1 MLHDQETLWLYSPM
15 SLTLYI
21 HPLASFCH
29 KVLIALY
36 ENGTEFRSETVDLT
50 DPGSAAAHMERWPV
64 GKIPVL
70 HDAMMKRVIP
80 ETSIII
86 EYLQENHPGPLAL
99 LPADSKARLET
110 RLWDRFFDLYVNVPM
125 GKIVTDRIRPEGTSD
140 AFGVAEAHATL
151 DTAYGMIEA
160 QMSAHEWATGRDFTM
175 ADCAAAPAL
184 FYASIVH
191 PFGTAHPHLARYRDR
206 LLERPSVKR
215 VIAEARPFFPMFPY
229 RDAMPERYLAD

>member
-1 MLHDQETLWLYSPM
+1 MP
-15 SLTLYI
+15 LTLYI

-36 ENGTEFRSETVDLT
+36 ENGTAFRAETVDLG
-50 DPGSAAAHMERWPV
+50 DPGSAAAHVERWPV

-70 HDAMMKRVIP
+70 VDEEAKRIIP

-86 EYLQENHPGPLAL
+86 EYLQERYPGPVTL
-99 LPADSKARLET
+99 LPADTAARLQT

-125 GKIVTDRIRPEGTSD
+125 AKIVTDRIRPPGKSD
-140 AFGVAEAHATL
+140 AFGVAEARGLL
-151 DTAYGMIEA
+151 DTAYGMIDG
-160 QMSAHEWATGRDFTM
+160 QMSAHRWAIGETFTL

-191 PFGTAHPHLARYRDR
+191 PFGGDQRHLARYLEQ
-206 LLERPSVKR
+206 LLEHPSVKR
-215 VIAEARPFFPMFPY
+215 VIAEARPYFSMFPY
-229 RDAMPERYLAD
+229 RDAMPARYLEG

>member
-1 MLHDQETLWLYSPM
+1 M
-15 SLTLYI
+15 LTLYI

-36 ENGTEFRSETVDLT
+36 ENGTPFRAETVNLN

-70 HDAMMKRVIP
+70 HDGNTGRVIP

-86 EYLQENHPGPLAL
+86 EYLQQAHPGPVRL
-99 LPADSKARLET
+99 LPDERAALLET

-125 GKIVTDRIRPEGTSD
+125 GKIVTDRIRPEGKSD
-140 AFGVAEAHATL
+140 PFGVDEARATL
-151 DTAYGMIEA
+151 ATAYRMIEERMA
-160 QMSAHEWATGRDFTM
+160 SHAWATGNDFTL

-191 PFGTAHPHLARYRDR
+191 PFDSGQRHLARYRDQ
-206 LLERPSVKR
+206 LLVRPSVSR
-215 VIAEARPFFPMFPY
+215 VIAEARPYFDMFPY
-229 RDAMPERYLAD
+229 RDAMPKRYLTD